1 MAALPWEENF
11 LQNNYESEELENKQ
25 LADERLPYGLALD
38 TTVLD
43 VLVSAG

>member
-1 MAALPWEENF
+1 MAVLFWEEYF
-11 LQNNYESEELENKQ
+11 LQNNYESEELEIEQ
-25 LADERLPYGLALD
+25 LADVRLSYGLALD